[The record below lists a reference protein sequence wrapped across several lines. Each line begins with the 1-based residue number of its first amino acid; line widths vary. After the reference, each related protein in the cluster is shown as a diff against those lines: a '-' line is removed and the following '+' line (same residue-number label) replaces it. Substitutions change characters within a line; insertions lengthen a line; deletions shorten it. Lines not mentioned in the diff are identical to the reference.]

1 MSSRDGNSISALGTL
16 IVVVCCAAALAGCG
30 KNGAGQPKASKG
42 QIVANVGSEVVTTQ
56 ELENEFRAA
65 NIPADRQRDP
75 ELVKRVLGDLVAR
88 KYLLQQALN
97 AKLDREPGV
106 LLDILRSREQVL
118 ASASI
123 SRSVA
128 TKVAAISKA
137 DVDKYI
143 AGNPEKFANR
153 RLITAEQITF
163 PIASASQAVAE
174 LSRDATSLDEVDQ
187 KLTAMAVPHGRST
200 GVLNSAELPDD
211 LLKAIRV
218 KGEGEVL
225 FIRSGANGVFL
236 KLKGE
241 ETRPLEGEAA
251 AGVAR
256 QLLRNDLL
264 KAEAGM
270 VAVTANLEAKYEGDY
285 ADIMRGDTPS
295 VKN

>member
-1 MSSRDGNSISALGTL
+1 MRSIWAMVALA
-16 IVVVCCAAALAGCG
+16 VCAAALSGCG
-30 KNGAGQPKASKG
+30 KSSDQPAASKG
-42 QIVANVGSEVVTTQ
+42 QIVAKIGAEVVTTQ

-75 ELVKRVLGDLVAR
+75 ELVKRVLGELVAR

-118 ASASI
+118 ANASM

-128 TKVAAISKA
+128 AKVSAIGKA

-143 AGNPEKFANR
+143 AANPEKFANR

-163 PIASASQAVAE
+163 PIAAAAQSVSE
-174 LSRDATSLDEVDQ
+174 LSREAKSLEEVDQ
-187 KLTAMAVPHGRST
+187 KLTAMAVPHGRSN

-211 LLKAIRV
+211 LLKAIRT
-218 KGEGEVL
+218 KGEDEV
-225 FIRSGANGVFL
+225 FFVRSGANGVFL

-241 ETRPLEGEAA
+241 ETRPLQGEAA

-270 VAVTANLEAKYEGDY
+270 VAVTASLEAKFEGDY
-285 ADIMRGDTPS
+285 AGIMRSELPS
-295 VKN
+295 GKN